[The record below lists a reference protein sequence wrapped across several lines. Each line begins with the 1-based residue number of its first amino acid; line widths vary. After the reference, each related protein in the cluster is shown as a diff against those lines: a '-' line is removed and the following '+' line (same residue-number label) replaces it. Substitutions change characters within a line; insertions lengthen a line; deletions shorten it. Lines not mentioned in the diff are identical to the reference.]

1 MAGHAVPGP
10 LLLAHPA
17 PVEAAPGVG
26 ADHVHAAAVTLGGSP
41 RNVSCSILFCVS
53 VRASKDF
60 TSTEK
65 APRVFSWLKAP
76 TSAFTSKTQLR
87 HRH

>member
-26 ADHVHAAAVTLGGSP
+26 ADHVHAASVTLGGRP
-41 RNVSCSILFCVS
+41 RYVSCNLLFCVS
-53 VRASKDF
+53 VRALNDF
-60 TSTEK
+60 TITEK
-65 APRVFSWLKAP
+65 APIL
-76 TSAFTSKTQLR
+76 LR
-87 HRH
+87 YSPD